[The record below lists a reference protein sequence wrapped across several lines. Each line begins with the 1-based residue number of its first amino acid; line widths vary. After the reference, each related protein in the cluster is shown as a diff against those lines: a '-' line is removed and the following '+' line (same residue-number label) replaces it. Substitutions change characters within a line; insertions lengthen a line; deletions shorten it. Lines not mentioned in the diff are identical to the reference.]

1 MLLTKPLITQLK
13 SRQYGADVAI
23 QFNFNTFARLMTR
36 LWDVISVISVTQNRV
51 TALQRKAN
59 K

>member
-13 SRQYGADVAI
+13 NRQYGADVVI